1 MANKKRYYFVE
12 VNIPDAVKTANP
24 DKDPSSIMRDLLLA
38 WKDAKH
44 HWPFWA
50 HSSRLQGLL

>member
-24 DKDPSSIMRDLLLA
+24 DKDPSSIMRDLLVA
-38 WKDAKH
+38 WKGFNWNKICK
-44 HWPFWA
+44 
-50 HSSRLQGLL
+50 SII